1 MVVIVQQDARESL
14 HFMAVLFINTVASS
28 FVARIK
34 AVAQTTNYVV
44 MLTPAEFS
52 CSV

>member
-14 HFMAVLFINTVASS
+14 HFMAVLFINTAASS

-34 AVAQTTNYVV
+34 AVAQTTKLCCYVDTDWNP
-44 MLTPAEFS
+44 L
-52 CSV
+52 